1 MTDHPDAASPPF
13 PRSRLRRLFVVL
25 SLACIVGAAALPA
38 EAMPAAPAAQAAPV
52 APPDA
57 PQPSAA
63 PAPQERDAV
72 AASAAQAFEEAD
84 VRGRFDAVYDETLA
98 RIMRLI
104 ANLPL
109 LLAAGLVV
117 ALAAWLGRVVSQR
130 LHWLHLRTRNPYL
143 DSLLR
148 RGVQATILLLGIV
161 IALDLLNATAV
172 IGVVFGSAGV
182 VGIAMGFAFKDIA
195 ENYIAGILLSLR
207 RPFEPGETV
216 KIDSYEGRVAS
227 LSARAMILVTAEG
240 NELRLPNALVFKA
253 VILNY
258 SSNPRRRFDFA
269 MNIDAS
275 HSIRQAESIAL
286 AEIAA
291 IDDVLTE
298 PGPSWTLVE
307 FGASGSVLRFF
318 GWVDQ
323 RKSDLGKTRGEAIRR
338 VKAAFWRAGIQGPR
352 TTTHVVLTQDAGEPR
367 DDHDIEPAT
376 SAGVDTSVNRDIDRH
391 VAEVVNADP
400 QNLLIAKDTPQ

>member
-1 MTDHPDAASPPF
+1 MTESPYAASPT
-13 PRSRLRRLFVVL
+13 PRRGRFRSLSAVVL
-25 SLACIVGAAALPA
+25 LALVAGLLAGPNL
-38 EAMPAAPAAQAAPV
+38 AAPSPTPNAVQAA
-52 APPDA
+52 
-57 PQPSAA
+57 SAA
-63 PAPQERDAV
+63 PDSGT
-72 AASAAQAFEEAD
+72 AAGLQAIDTLPPSPAQAFEEAD
-84 VRGRFDAVYDETLA
+84 VRGRFDAVYDETVK
-98 RIMRLI
+98 RFTRLL

-109 LLAAGLVV
+109 LLAALLVV
-117 ALAAWLGRVVSQR
+117 ALAAWLGRMVSQR

-143 DSLLR
+143 DNLLR
-148 RGVQATILLLGIV
+148 RMVQAAILLLGIV

-182 VGIAMGFAFKDIA
+182 LGIAMGFAFKDIA

-227 LSARAMILVTAEG
+227 LSSRAMVLVTAEG

-258 SSNPRRRFDFA
+258 SSNPRRRFDFV

-275 HSIRQAESIAL
+275 YSIRQAQAIGL

-291 IDDVLTE
+291 IDDVLTD

-307 FGASGSVLRFF
+307 FGPSGSVLRFF

-338 VKAAFWRAGIQGPR
+338 VKGAFWRAGIQGPR
-352 TTTHVVLTQDAGEPR
+352 NTTHVVLTR
-367 DDHDIEPAT
+367 DEGAVPNHHDIEPAT
-376 SAGVDTSVNRDIDRH
+376 SVGVDTSVNRDIDEH

-400 QNLLIAKDTPQ
+400 QNLLIAKDAPQ